1 MHDYIS
7 RDQSRAEWLA
17 IATTQINAPK
27 HISGHALSLL
37 DYLGMHVI
45 EHHMTI

>member
-1 MHDYIS
+1 MIILVET
-7 RDQSRAEWLA
+7 RAEWLLA

-27 HISGHALSLL
+27 HISGQALSFL